1 MENLKIKVALIQL
14 ACGLN
19 VGDNEEKTISQIK
32 KAAAA
37 GANIICLQ
45 ELFNAIYFC
54 QYVRVDSYQY
64 ARKYPNPS
72 LDRLQSLATSLG
84 IVLVVPFFEE
94 AMPGVYFNSAV
105 IYDADGTALGIYRKN
120 HIPEGPQ
127 YLEKYYFTP
136 GDLGYPVFNTKYGK
150 IGIGICWDQWF
161 PEVARILALQGA
173 EILLYP
179 TAIGSEPDRPDFDSS
194 DPWRTII
201 RSHAIANNVFVGAVN
216 RVGTETEMSFYGK
229 SFIANP
235 FGEILADGG
244 GQEGVIMAACDL
256 SEIRAARELLQFFR
270 DRRVD
275 TYQPLLQR
283 LIPQI

>member
-1 MENLKIKVALIQL
+1 MLKKEIKLALIQS
-14 ACGLN
+14 ACGPD
-19 VGDNEEKTISQIK
+19 VQENEDRTLEQIEI
-32 KAAAA
+32 AAAQ
-37 GANIICLQ
+37 GANIVCLQ

-54 QYVRVDSYQY
+54 QYVDVGSYKY
-64 ARKYPNPS
+64 AQTFPNS
-72 LDRLQSLATSLG
+72 STDKLQMAAKRLG

-94 AMPGVYFNSAV
+94 ALPGVYFNSAV
-105 IYDADGTALGIYRKN
+105 VYDSDGTYLGKYRKN

-136 GDLGYPVFNTKYGK
+136 GDLGYPIFNTRFGV
-150 IGIGICWDQWF
+150 IGVGICWDQWF

-194 DPWRTII
+194 EPWRTII

-216 RVGTETEMSFYGK
+216 RTGIETDMSFYGK

-235 FGEILADGG
+235 FGDILASAGG
-244 GQEGVIMAACDL
+244 HDEIIMANCDL
-256 SEIRAARELLQFFR
+256 SEIRASRELLQFFR
-270 DRRVD
+270 DRRID
-275 TYQPLLQR
+275 TYQPLLKK
-283 LIPQI
+283 I

>member
-1 MENLKIKVALIQL
+1 MTGVQTCALP
-14 ACGLN
+14 
-19 VGDNEEKTISQIK
+19 ISSTDKFQE
-32 KAAAA
+32 AAK
-37 GANIICLQ
+37 
-45 ELFNAIYFC
+45 
-54 QYVRVDSYQY
+54 R
-64 ARKYPNPS
+64 
-72 LDRLQSLATSLG
+72 LG

-94 AMPGVYFNSAV
+94 ALPGVYFNTAV
-105 IYDADGTALGIYRKN
+105 VYDRDGTYLGKYRKN

-136 GDLGYPVFNTKYGK
+136 GDLGYPIFKTQFGI

-179 TAIGSEPDRPDFDSS
+179 TAIGSEPDRPYFDSS
-194 DPWRTII
+194 EPWRTII

-216 RVGTETEMSFYGK
+216 RVGVETEMSFYGK

-235 FGEILADGG
+235 YGDIIASAGNQDEI
-244 GQEGVIMAACDL
+244 IMAICDL
-256 SEIRAARELLQFFR
+256 SEIRSSRELLQFFR

-275 TYQPLLQR
+275 TYQPLLKK
-283 LIPQI
+283 I

>member
-1 MENLKIKVALIQL
+1 MNRTEIKLALIQS
-14 ACGLN
+14 ACGAD
-19 VGDNEEKTISQIK
+19 VQENENRTQRQIEE
-32 KAAAA
+32 AAGL
-37 GANIICLQ
+37 GANIVCLQ

-54 QYVRVDSYQY
+54 QYVDVKSYRY
-64 ARKYPNPS
+64 AQKFPNAS
-72 LDRLQSLATSLG
+72 TDKLQALAKRLG

-94 AMPGVYFNSAV
+94 ALPGVYFNSAV
-105 IYDADGTALGIYRKN
+105 VYDKDGTYLGKYRKN

-136 GDLGYPVFNTKYGK
+136 GDLGYPIFKTQFGI

-179 TAIGSEPDRPDFDSS
+179 TAIGSEPDRPEFDSS
-194 DPWRTII
+194 EPWRTII

-216 RVGTETEMSFYGK
+216 RVGVETEMSFYGK

-235 FGEILADGG
+235 FGAIIADAGHQDEI
-244 GQEGVIMAACDL
+244 IMATCDL
-256 SEIRAARELLQFFR
+256 SEIRASRELLQFFR

-275 TYQPLLQR
+275 TYQPLLKK
-283 LIPQI
+283 LPV

>member
-1 MENLKIKVALIQL
+1 MNNTEIKLALIQS
-14 ACGLN
+14 ACGAD
-19 VGDNEEKTISQIK
+19 VQENENRTQRQIEE
-32 KAAAA
+32 AA
-37 GANIICLQ
+37 GLGASIVCLQ

-54 QYVRVDSYQY
+54 QYVDVKSYRY
-64 ARKYPNPS
+64 AQKFPNAS
-72 LDRLQSLATSLG
+72 TDKLQALAKRLG

-94 AMPGVYFNSAV
+94 ALPGVYFNSAV
-105 IYDADGTALGIYRKN
+105 VYDRDGTYLGKYRKN

-136 GDLGYPVFNTKYGK
+136 GDLGYPIFKTQFGI

-179 TAIGSEPDRPDFDSS
+179 TAIGSEPDRPEFDSS
-194 DPWRTII
+194 EPWRTII

-216 RVGTETEMSFYGK
+216 RVGVETEMSFYGK

-235 FGEILADGG
+235 FGDIIADAGHQDEIILAT
-244 GQEGVIMAACDL
+244 CDL
-256 SEIRAARELLQFFR
+256 SEIRASRELLQFFR

-275 TYQPLLQR
+275 TYQPLLKK
-283 LIPQI
+283 IPV

>member
-1 MENLKIKVALIQL
+1 MNRTEIKLALIQS
-14 ACGLN
+14 ACGAD
-19 VGDNEEKTISQIK
+19 VQENENRTQRQIEE
-32 KAAAA
+32 AA
-37 GANIICLQ
+37 GLGASIVCLQ

-54 QYVRVDSYQY
+54 QYVDVKSYRY
-64 ARKYPNPS
+64 AQKFPNAS
-72 LDRLQSLATSLG
+72 TDKLQALAKRLG

-94 AMPGVYFNSAV
+94 ALPGVYFNSAV
-105 IYDADGTALGIYRKN
+105 VYDRDGTYLGKYRKN

-136 GDLGYPVFNTKYGK
+136 GDLGYPIFKTQFGI

-179 TAIGSEPDRPDFDSS
+179 TAIGSEPDRPEFDSS
-194 DPWRTII
+194 EPWRTII

-216 RVGTETEMSFYGK
+216 RVGVETEMSFYGK

-235 FGEILADGG
+235 FGDIIADAGHQDEIILAT
-244 GQEGVIMAACDL
+244 CDL
-256 SEIRAARELLQFFR
+256 SEIRASRELLQFFR

-275 TYQPLLQR
+275 TYQPLLKK
-283 LIPQI
+283 LPV

>member
-1 MENLKIKVALIQL
+1 MNRTEIKLALIQS
-14 ACGLN
+14 ACGAD
-19 VGDNEEKTISQIK
+19 VQENENRTLRQIEE
-32 KAAAA
+32 AAGL
-37 GANIICLQ
+37 GANIVCLQ

-54 QYVRVDSYQY
+54 QYVDVKSYRY
-64 ARKYPNPS
+64 AQKFPNAS
-72 LDRLQSLATSLG
+72 TDKIQALAKRLG

-94 AMPGVYFNSAV
+94 ALPGVYFNTAV
-105 IYDADGTALGIYRKN
+105 VYDRDGTYLGKYRKN

-136 GDLGYPVFNTKYGK
+136 GDLGYPIFKTQFGT

-179 TAIGSEPDRPDFDSS
+179 TAIGSEPDRPEFDSS
-194 DPWRTII
+194 EPWRTII

-216 RVGTETEMSFYGK
+216 RVGVETEMSFYGK
-229 SFIANP
+229 SFVANP
-235 FGEILADGG
+235 YGDILASAG
-244 GQEGVIMAACDL
+244 GQDQIIMATCDL
-256 SEIRAARELLQFFR
+256 SEIRASRELLQFFR

-275 TYQPLLQR
+275 TYQPLLNKIN
-283 LIPQI
+283 L

>member
-1 MENLKIKVALIQL
+1 MNNTEIKLALIQS
-14 ACGLN
+14 ACGAD
-19 VGDNEEKTISQIK
+19 VQENENRTLKQIEE
-32 KAAAA
+32 AAGL
-37 GANIICLQ
+37 GANIVCLQ

-54 QYVRVDSYQY
+54 QNVDVKSYRY
-64 ARKYPNPS
+64 AQKFPNAS
-72 LDRLQSLATSLG
+72 TDKLQEVAKRLG

-94 AMPGVYFNSAV
+94 ALPGVYFNTAV
-105 IYDADGTALGIYRKN
+105 VYDRDGTYLGKYRKN

-136 GDLGYPVFNTKYGK
+136 GDLGYPIFKTQFGI

-179 TAIGSEPDRPDFDSS
+179 TAIGSEPDRPEFDSS
-194 DPWRTII
+194 EPWRTII

-216 RVGTETEMSFYGK
+216 RVGVETEMSFYGK

-235 FGEILADGG
+235 YGDIIAGAGNQDEI
-244 GQEGVIMAACDL
+244 IMATCDL
-256 SEIRAARELLQFFR
+256 SEIRASRELLQFFR

-275 TYQPLLQR
+275 TYQPLLKK
-283 LIPQI
+283 LPL

>member
-1 MENLKIKVALIQL
+1 MNNTEIKLALIQS
-14 ACGLN
+14 ACGAD
-19 VGDNEEKTISQIK
+19 VQENENRTQRQIEE
-32 KAAAA
+32 AAGL
-37 GANIICLQ
+37 GANIVCLQ

-54 QYVRVDSYQY
+54 QYVDVKSYRY
-64 ARKYPNPS
+64 AQKFPNAS
-72 LDRLQSLATSLG
+72 TDKLQALAKRLG

-94 AMPGVYFNSAV
+94 ALPGVYFNSAV
-105 IYDADGTALGIYRKN
+105 VYDRDGTYLGKYRKN

-136 GDLGYPVFNTKYGK
+136 GDLGYPIFKTQFGI

-179 TAIGSEPDRPDFDSS
+179 TAIGSEPDRPEFDSS
-194 DPWRTII
+194 EPWRTII

-216 RVGTETEMSFYGK
+216 RVGVETEMSFYGK

-235 FGEILADGG
+235 YGDIIAGAG
-244 GQEGVIMAACDL
+244 GQDQIIMATCDL
-256 SEIRAARELLQFFR
+256 SEIRASRELLQFFR

-275 TYQPLLQR
+275 TYQPLLKK
-283 LIPQI
+283 LPV

>member
-1 MENLKIKVALIQL
+1 MNNTEIKLALIQS
-14 ACGLN
+14 ACGAD
-19 VGDNEEKTISQIK
+19 VQENENRTLRQIEE
-32 KAAAA
+32 AAGL
-37 GANIICLQ
+37 GANIVCLQ

-54 QYVRVDSYQY
+54 QYVDVKSYRY
-64 ARKYPNPS
+64 AQKFPNAS
-72 LDRLQSLATSLG
+72 TDKLQALAKRLG

-94 AMPGVYFNSAV
+94 ALPGVYFNSAV
-105 IYDADGTALGIYRKN
+105 VYDKDGTYLGKYRKN

-136 GDLGYPVFNTKYGK
+136 GDLGYPIFKTQFGI

-179 TAIGSEPDRPDFDSS
+179 TAIGSEPDRPEFDSS
-194 DPWRTII
+194 EPWRTII

-216 RVGTETEMSFYGK
+216 RVGVETEMSFYGK
-229 SFIANP
+229 SFVANP
-235 FGEILADGG
+235 YGEIIADAS
-244 GQEGVIMAACDL
+244 GQDQIIMATCDL
-256 SEIRAARELLQFFR
+256 SEIRASRELLQFFR

-275 TYQPLLQR
+275 TYQPLLKK
-283 LIPQI
+283 LPV

>member
-1 MENLKIKVALIQL
+1 MNRTEIKLALIQS
-14 ACGLN
+14 ACGAD
-19 VGDNEEKTISQIK
+19 VQENENRTQRQIEE
-32 KAAAA
+32 AAGL
-37 GANIICLQ
+37 GANIVCLQ

-54 QYVRVDSYQY
+54 QYVDVKSYRY
-64 ARKYPNPS
+64 AQKFPNAS
-72 LDRLQSLATSLG
+72 TDKLQALAKRLG

-94 AMPGVYFNSAV
+94 ALPGVYFNSAV
-105 IYDADGTALGIYRKN
+105 VYDKDGTYLGKYRKN

-136 GDLGYPVFNTKYGK
+136 GDLGYPIFKTQFGI

-179 TAIGSEPDRPDFDSS
+179 TAIGSEPDRPEFDSS
-194 DPWRTII
+194 EPWRTII
-201 RSHAIANNVFVGAVN
+201 RSHAIANNLFVGAVN
-216 RVGTETEMSFYGK
+216 RVGVETEMSFYGK

-235 FGEILADGG
+235 FGDIIADDGHQDEIILAT
-244 GQEGVIMAACDL
+244 CDL
-256 SEIRAARELLQFFR
+256 SEIRASRELLQFFR

-275 TYQPLLQR
+275 TYQPLLNKIN
-283 LIPQI
+283 L

>member
-1 MENLKIKVALIQL
+1 MKSWEWYAQKFPNASTDKLQAL
-14 ACGLN
+14 A
-19 VGDNEEKTISQIK
+19 K
-32 KAAAA
+32 
-37 GANIICLQ
+37 
-45 ELFNAIYFC
+45 
-54 QYVRVDSYQY
+54 R
-64 ARKYPNPS
+64 
-72 LDRLQSLATSLG
+72 LG

-94 AMPGVYFNSAV
+94 ALPGVYFNSAV
-105 IYDADGTALGIYRKN
+105 VYDRDGTYLGKYRKN

-136 GDLGYPVFNTKYGK
+136 GDLGYPIFKTQFGI

-179 TAIGSEPDRPDFDSS
+179 TAIGSEPDRPEFDSS
-194 DPWRTII
+194 EPWRTII

-216 RVGTETEMSFYGK
+216 RVGVETEMSFYGK

-235 FGEILADGG
+235 FGDIIADAGHQDEIILAT
-244 GQEGVIMAACDL
+244 CDL
-256 SEIRAARELLQFFR
+256 SEIRASRELLQFFR

-275 TYQPLLQR
+275 TYQPLLKK
-283 LIPQI
+283 LPV

>member
-1 MENLKIKVALIQL
+1 MNNKEIKLALIQS
-14 ACGLN
+14 ACGAD
-19 VGDNEEKTISQIK
+19 VQENENRTLKQIEE
-32 KAAAA
+32 AAGL
-37 GANIICLQ
+37 GANIVCLQ

-54 QYVRVDSYQY
+54 QYVDVKSYRY
-64 ARKYPNPS
+64 AQKFPNAS
-72 LDRLQSLATSLG
+72 TDKLQEVAKRLG

-94 AMPGVYFNSAV
+94 ALPGVYFNTAV
-105 IYDADGTALGIYRKN
+105 VYDRDGTYLGKYRKN

-136 GDLGYPVFNTKYGK
+136 GDLGYPIFKTQFGT

-179 TAIGSEPDRPDFDSS
+179 TAIGSEPDRPEFDSS
-194 DPWRTII
+194 EPWRTII

-216 RVGTETEMSFYGK
+216 RVGVETEMSFYGK

-235 FGEILADGG
+235 YGDILASAG
-244 GQEGVIMAACDL
+244 GQDQIIMATCDL
-256 SEIRAARELLQFFR
+256 SEIRASRELLQFFR

-275 TYQPLLQR
+275 TYQPLLKK
-283 LIPQI
+283 LPL

>member
-1 MENLKIKVALIQL
+1 MNRTEIKLALIQS
-14 ACGLN
+14 ACGAD
-19 VGDNEEKTISQIK
+19 VQENENRTQRQIEE
-32 KAAAA
+32 AA
-37 GANIICLQ
+37 GLGASIVCLQ

-54 QYVRVDSYQY
+54 QYVDVKSYRY
-64 ARKYPNPS
+64 AQKFPNAS
-72 LDRLQSLATSLG
+72 TDKLQALAKRLG

-94 AMPGVYFNSAV
+94 ALPGVYFNSAV
-105 IYDADGTALGIYRKN
+105 VYDRDGTYLGKYRKN

-136 GDLGYPVFNTKYGK
+136 GDLGYPIFKTKFGI

-179 TAIGSEPDRPDFDSS
+179 TAIGSEPDRPEFDSS
-194 DPWRTII
+194 EPWRTII
-201 RSHAIANNVFVGAVN
+201 RSHAIANNLFVGAVN
-216 RVGTETEMSFYGK
+216 RVGVETEMSFYGK

-235 FGEILADGG
+235 FGDIIADAGHQDEI
-244 GQEGVIMAACDL
+244 IMATCDL
-256 SEIRAARELLQFFR
+256 SEIRASRELLQFFR

-275 TYQPLLQR
+275 TYQPLLKK
-283 LIPQI
+283 LPV

>member
-1 MENLKIKVALIQL
+1 MNNKEIKLALIQS
-14 ACGLN
+14 ACGAD
-19 VGDNEEKTISQIK
+19 VQENENRTLKQIEE
-32 KAAAA
+32 AAGL
-37 GANIICLQ
+37 GANIVCLQ

-54 QYVRVDSYQY
+54 QYVDVKSYRY
-64 ARKYPNPS
+64 AQKFPNAS
-72 LDRLQSLATSLG
+72 TDKLQEVAKRLG

-94 AMPGVYFNSAV
+94 ALPGVYFNTAV
-105 IYDADGTALGIYRKN
+105 VYDRDGTYLGKYRKN

-136 GDLGYPVFNTKYGK
+136 GDLGYPIFKTQFGT

-179 TAIGSEPDRPDFDSS
+179 TAIGSEPDRPEFDSS
-194 DPWRTII
+194 EPWRTII
-201 RSHAIANNVFVGAVN
+201 RSHANANNVFVGAVN
-216 RVGTETEMSFYGK
+216 RVGVETEMSFYGK

-235 FGEILADGG
+235 YGDILASAG
-244 GQEGVIMAACDL
+244 GQDQIIMATCDL
-256 SEIRAARELLQFFR
+256 SEIRASRELLQFFR

-275 TYQPLLQR
+275 TYQPLLKK
-283 LIPQI
+283 LPL

>member
-1 MENLKIKVALIQL
+1 MNRTEIKLALIQS
-14 ACGLN
+14 ACGAD
-19 VGDNEEKTISQIK
+19 VQENENRTQRQIEE
-32 KAAAA
+32 AA
-37 GANIICLQ
+37 GLGASIVCLQ

-54 QYVRVDSYQY
+54 QYVDVKSYRY
-64 ARKYPNPS
+64 AQKFPNAS
-72 LDRLQSLATSLG
+72 TDKLQALAKRLG

-94 AMPGVYFNSAV
+94 ALPGVYFNSAV
-105 IYDADGTALGIYRKN
+105 VYDRDGTYLGKYRKN

-136 GDLGYPVFNTKYGK
+136 GDLGYPIFKTQFGI

-179 TAIGSEPDRPDFDSS
+179 TAIGSEPDRPEFDSS
-194 DPWRTII
+194 EPWRTII

-216 RVGTETEMSFYGK
+216 RVGVETEMSCYGK

-235 FGEILADGG
+235 FGAIIADAGRQDEI
-244 GQEGVIMAACDL
+244 IMATCDL
-256 SEIRAARELLQFFR
+256 SEIRASRELLQFFR

-275 TYQPLLQR
+275 TYQPLLKK
-283 LIPQI
+283 LPV

>member
-1 MENLKIKVALIQL
+1 MLKKEIKLALIQS
-14 ACGLN
+14 ACGPD
-19 VGDNEEKTISQIK
+19 VQENEDRTLEQIEI
-32 KAAAA
+32 AAAQ
-37 GANIICLQ
+37 GANIVCLQ

-54 QYVRVDSYQY
+54 QYVDVRSYKY
-64 ARKYPNPS
+64 AQTFPNS
-72 LDRLQSLATSLG
+72 STDKLQMAAKRLG

-94 AMPGVYFNSAV
+94 ALPGVYFNSAV
-105 IYDADGTALGIYRKN
+105 VYDSDGTYLGKYRKN

-136 GDLGYPVFNTKYGK
+136 GDLGYPIFNTRFGV
-150 IGIGICWDQWF
+150 IGVGICWDQWF

-179 TAIGSEPDRPDFDSS
+179 TAIGSEPDRPYFDSS
-194 DPWRTII
+194 EPWRTII

-216 RVGTETEMSFYGK
+216 RVGVETEMSFYGK

-235 FGEILADGG
+235 YGDIIASAGNQDEI
-244 GQEGVIMAACDL
+244 IMAICDL
-256 SEIRAARELLQFFR
+256 SEIRSSRELLQFFR

-275 TYQPLLQR
+275 TYQPLLKK
-283 LIPQI
+283 I

>member
-1 MENLKIKVALIQL
+1 MNNTEIKLALIQS
-14 ACGLN
+14 ACGAD
-19 VGDNEEKTISQIK
+19 VQENENRTLKQIEE
-32 KAAAA
+32 AAGL
-37 GANIICLQ
+37 GANIVCLQ

-54 QYVRVDSYQY
+54 QYVDVKSYGY
-64 ARKYPNPS
+64 AQKFPNAS
-72 LDRLQSLATSLG
+72 TDKLQEVAKRLG

-94 AMPGVYFNSAV
+94 ALPGVYFNTAV
-105 IYDADGTALGIYRKN
+105 VYDKDGTYLGKYRKN

-136 GDLGYPVFNTKYGK
+136 GDLGYPIFKTHFGI

-179 TAIGSEPDRPDFDSS
+179 TAIGSEPDRPEFDSS
-194 DPWRTII
+194 EPWRTII

-216 RVGTETEMSFYGK
+216 RVGVETEMSFYGK

-235 FGEILADGG
+235 YGDIIAGAGNQDEI
-244 GQEGVIMAACDL
+244 IMATCDL
-256 SEIRAARELLQFFR
+256 SEIRASRELLQFFR

-275 TYQPLLQR
+275 TYQPLLKK
-283 LIPQI
+283 LPI

>member
-1 MENLKIKVALIQL
+1 MNNTEIKLALIQS
-14 ACGLN
+14 ACGAD
-19 VGDNEEKTISQIK
+19 VQENENRTQRQIEE
-32 KAAAA
+32 AAGL
-37 GANIICLQ
+37 GANIVCLQ

-54 QYVRVDSYQY
+54 QYVDVKSYRY
-64 ARKYPNPS
+64 AQKFPNAS
-72 LDRLQSLATSLG
+72 TDKLQALAKRLG

-94 AMPGVYFNSAV
+94 ALPGVYFNSAV
-105 IYDADGTALGIYRKN
+105 VYDRDGTYLGKYRKN

-136 GDLGYPVFNTKYGK
+136 GDLGYPIFKTQFGI

-179 TAIGSEPDRPDFDSS
+179 TAIGSEPDRPEFDSS
-194 DPWRTII
+194 EPWRTII

-216 RVGTETEMSFYGK
+216 RVGVETEMSFYGK

-235 FGEILADGG
+235 FGAIIADAGHQDEIILAT
-244 GQEGVIMAACDL
+244 CDL
-256 SEIRAARELLQFFR
+256 SEIRASRELLQFFR

-275 TYQPLLQR
+275 TYQPLLKK
-283 LIPQI
+283 LPV

>member
-1 MENLKIKVALIQL
+1 MKNEKINVALIQL
-14 ACGLN
+14 ACSLD
-19 VGDNEEKTISQIK
+19 VKENEEKTIIQIK
-32 KAAAA
+32 NAAKA
-37 GANIICLQ
+37 GAHIICLQ

-54 QYVRVDSYQY
+54 QYVDVESYKFAQ
-64 ARKYPNPS
+64 KYPNPS
-72 LDRLQSLATSLG
+72 VERLQILAKSLG
-84 IVLVVPFFEE
+84 IVLIVPFFEE

-105 IYDADGTALGIYRKN
+105 IYDADGSALGIYRKN

-136 GDLGYPVFNTKYGK
+136 GNLGYPVFDTKYGK

-161 PEVARILALQGA
+161 PEVARILSLQGA

-194 DPWRTII
+194 EPWRTII

-216 RVGTETEMSFYGK
+216 RVGKESEMSFYGK
-229 SFIANP
+229 SFVANP
-235 FGEILADGG
+235 YGEIIADAG
-244 GQEGVIMAACDL
+244 GQDQIILASCDL
-256 SEIRAARELLQFFR
+256 AEIRASRELLQFFR

-275 TYQPLLQR
+275 TYQPLLNK
-283 LIPQI
+283 INV

>member
-1 MENLKIKVALIQL
+1 MNNTEIKLALIQS
-14 ACGLN
+14 ACGAD
-19 VGDNEEKTISQIK
+19 VQENENRTLKQIEE
-32 KAAAA
+32 AARL
-37 GANIICLQ
+37 GANIVCLQ

-54 QYVRVDSYQY
+54 QYVDVKSYRY
-64 ARKYPNPS
+64 AQKFPNAS
-72 LDRLQSLATSLG
+72 TDKLQEVAKRLG

-94 AMPGVYFNSAV
+94 ALPGVYFNTAV
-105 IYDADGTALGIYRKN
+105 VYDRDGTYLGKYRKN

-136 GDLGYPVFNTKYGK
+136 GDLGYPIFKTQFGT

-194 DPWRTII
+194 EPWRTII

-216 RVGTETEMSFYGK
+216 RVGVETEMSFYGK

-235 FGEILADGG
+235 FGDIIAGAGNQDEI
-244 GQEGVIMAACDL
+244 IMATCDL
-256 SEIRAARELLQFFR
+256 SEIRASRELLQFFR

-275 TYQPLLQR
+275 TYQPLLKK
-283 LIPQI
+283 LPI

>member
-1 MENLKIKVALIQL
+1 MKNEKINVALIQL
-14 ACGLN
+14 ACSLD
-19 VGDNEEKTISQIK
+19 VKENEEKTIIQIK
-32 KAAAA
+32 NAAKA
-37 GANIICLQ
+37 GAHIICLQ

-54 QYVRVDSYQY
+54 QYVDVESYKFAQ
-64 ARKYPNPS
+64 KYPNPS
-72 LDRLQSLATSLG
+72 VERLQILAKSLG
-84 IVLVVPFFEE
+84 IVLIVPFFEE

-105 IYDADGTALGIYRKN
+105 IYDADGSALGIYRKN

-136 GDLGYPVFNTKYGK
+136 GNLGYPVFDTKYGK

-161 PEVARILALQGA
+161 PEVARILSLQGA

-194 DPWRTII
+194 EPWRTII

-216 RVGTETEMSFYGK
+216 KVGKESEMSFYGK
-229 SFIANP
+229 SFVANP
-235 FGEILADGG
+235 YGEIIADAG
-244 GQEGVIMAACDL
+244 GQDQIILASCDL
-256 SEIRAARELLQFFR
+256 TEIRASRELLQFFR

-275 TYQPLLQR
+275 TYQPLLNK
-283 LIPQI
+283 INV

>member
-1 MENLKIKVALIQL
+1 MNRTEIKLALIQS
-14 ACGLN
+14 ACGAD
-19 VGDNEEKTISQIK
+19 VQENENRTQRQIEE
-32 KAAAA
+32 AA
-37 GANIICLQ
+37 GLGASIVCLQ

-54 QYVRVDSYQY
+54 QYVDVKSYRY
-64 ARKYPNPS
+64 AQKFPNAS
-72 LDRLQSLATSLG
+72 TDKLQALAKRLG

-94 AMPGVYFNSAV
+94 ALPGVYFNSAV
-105 IYDADGTALGIYRKN
+105 VYDRDGTYLGKYRKN

-136 GDLGYPVFNTKYGK
+136 GDLGYPIFKTQFGI

-179 TAIGSEPDRPDFDSS
+179 TAIGSEPDRPEFDSS
-194 DPWRTII
+194 EPWRTII

-216 RVGTETEMSFYGK
+216 RVGVETEMSFYGK

-235 FGEILADGG
+235 FGDIIADAGHQDEIILAT
-244 GQEGVIMAACDL
+244 CDL
-256 SEIRAARELLQFFR
+256 SEIRASRELLQFFR

-275 TYQPLLQR
+275 TYQPLLNKIN
-283 LIPQI
+283 L

>member
-1 MENLKIKVALIQL
+1 MNRTEIKLALIQS
-14 ACGLN
+14 ACGAD
-19 VGDNEEKTISQIK
+19 VQENENRTQRQIEE
-32 KAAAA
+32 AA
-37 GANIICLQ
+37 GLGASIVCLQ

-54 QYVRVDSYQY
+54 QYVDVKSYRY
-64 ARKYPNPS
+64 AQKFPNAS
-72 LDRLQSLATSLG
+72 TDKLQALAKRLG

-94 AMPGVYFNSAV
+94 ALPGVYFNSAV
-105 IYDADGTALGIYRKN
+105 VYDRDGTYLGKYRKN

-136 GDLGYPVFNTKYGK
+136 GDLGYPIFKTQFGI

-179 TAIGSEPDRPDFDSS
+179 TAIGSEPDRPEFDSS
-194 DPWRTII
+194 EPWRTII

-216 RVGTETEMSFYGK
+216 RVGVETEMSFYGK

-235 FGEILADGG
+235 YGDIIAGAG
-244 GQEGVIMAACDL
+244 GQDQIIMATCDL
-256 SEIRAARELLQFFR
+256 SEIRASRELLQFFR

-275 TYQPLLQR
+275 TYQPLLKK
-283 LIPQI
+283 LPV

>member
-1 MENLKIKVALIQL
+1 MNNTEIKLALIQS
-14 ACGLN
+14 ACGAD
-19 VGDNEEKTISQIK
+19 VQENENRTLKQIEE
-32 KAAAA
+32 AARL
-37 GANIICLQ
+37 GANIVCLQ

-54 QYVRVDSYQY
+54 QYVDVKSYRY
-64 ARKYPNPS
+64 AQKFPNAS
-72 LDRLQSLATSLG
+72 TDKLQEVAKRLG

-94 AMPGVYFNSAV
+94 ALPGVYFNTAV
-105 IYDADGTALGIYRKN
+105 VYDRDGTYLGKYRKN

-136 GDLGYPVFNTKYGK
+136 GDLGYPIFKTQFGI

-179 TAIGSEPDRPDFDSS
+179 TAIGSEPDRPEFDSS
-194 DPWRTII
+194 EPWRTII

-216 RVGTETEMSFYGK
+216 RVGVETEMFFYGK

-235 FGEILADGG
+235 YGDIIAGAG
-244 GQEGVIMAACDL
+244 GQDQIIMATCDL
-256 SEIRAARELLQFFR
+256 SEIRASRELLQFFR

-275 TYQPLLQR
+275 TYQPLLKK
-283 LIPQI
+283 LPV

>member
-1 MENLKIKVALIQL
+1 MNITEIKLALIQS
-14 ACGLN
+14 ACGAD
-19 VGDNEEKTISQIK
+19 VQENENRTLRQIEE
-32 KAAAA
+32 AAGL
-37 GANIICLQ
+37 GANIVCLQ

-54 QYVRVDSYQY
+54 QYVDVKSYRY
-64 ARKYPNPS
+64 AQKFPNAS
-72 LDRLQSLATSLG
+72 TDKLQALAKRLG

-94 AMPGVYFNSAV
+94 ALPGVYFNSAV
-105 IYDADGTALGIYRKN
+105 VYDRDGTYLGKYRKN

-136 GDLGYPVFNTKYGK
+136 GDLGYPIFKTQFGV

-179 TAIGSEPDRPDFDSS
+179 TAIGSEPDRPEFDSS
-194 DPWRTII
+194 EPWRTII

-216 RVGTETEMSFYGK
+216 RVGVETEMSFYGK

-235 FGEILADGG
+235 FGAIIADAGRQDEI
-244 GQEGVIMAACDL
+244 IMATCDL
-256 SEIRAARELLQFFR
+256 SEIRASRELLQFFR

-275 TYQPLLQR
+275 TYQPLLKK
-283 LIPQI
+283 LPV

>member
-1 MENLKIKVALIQL
+1 MNNKEIKLALIQS
-14 ACGLN
+14 ACGAD
-19 VGDNEEKTISQIK
+19 VQENENRTLKQIEE
-32 KAAAA
+32 AAGL
-37 GANIICLQ
+37 GANIVCLQ

-54 QYVRVDSYQY
+54 QYVDVKSYRY
-64 ARKYPNPS
+64 AQKFPNAS
-72 LDRLQSLATSLG
+72 TDKLQEVAKRLG

-94 AMPGVYFNSAV
+94 ALPGVYFNTAV
-105 IYDADGTALGIYRKN
+105 VYDRDGTYLGKYRKN

-136 GDLGYPVFNTKYGK
+136 GDLGYPIFKTQFGT

-179 TAIGSEPDRPDFDSS
+179 TAIGSEPDRPEFDSS
-194 DPWRTII
+194 EPWRTII

-216 RVGTETEMSFYGK
+216 RVGVETEMSFYGK

-235 FGEILADGG
+235 YGDILASAG
-244 GQEGVIMAACDL
+244 GQDQIIMATCDL
-256 SEIRAARELLQFFR
+256 SEIRASRELLQFFR

-275 TYQPLLQR
+275 TYQPLLNKIN
-283 LIPQI
+283 L

>member
-1 MENLKIKVALIQL
+1 MNNTVIKLALIQS
-14 ACGLN
+14 ACG
-19 VGDNEEKTISQIK
+19 VDIQENENRTLKQIEE
-32 KAAAA
+32 AAGL

-54 QYVRVDSYQY
+54 QYVDVKSYRY
-64 ARKYPNPS
+64 AQKFPNAS
-72 LDRLQSLATSLG
+72 TDKLQEVAKRLG

-94 AMPGVYFNSAV
+94 ALPGVYFNTAV
-105 IYDADGTALGIYRKN
+105 VYDRDGTYLGKYRKN

-136 GDLGYPVFNTKYGK
+136 GDLGYPIFKTQFGI
-150 IGIGICWDQWF
+150 IGSGICWDQWF

-194 DPWRTII
+194 EPWRTII

-216 RVGTETEMSFYGK
+216 RVGVETEMSFYGK

-235 FGEILADGG
+235 YGDIIAGAGNQDEI
-244 GQEGVIMAACDL
+244 IMATCDL
-256 SEIRAARELLQFFR
+256 SEIRASRELLQFFR

-275 TYQPLLQR
+275 TYQPLLKK
-283 LIPQI
+283 LPI

>member
-1 MENLKIKVALIQL
+1 MKNEKINVALIQL
-14 ACGLN
+14 ACSLD
-19 VGDNEEKTISQIK
+19 VKENEEKTIIQIK
-32 KAAAA
+32 NAAKA
-37 GANIICLQ
+37 GAHIICLQ

-54 QYVRVDSYQY
+54 QYVDVESYKFAQ
-64 ARKYPNPS
+64 KYPNPS
-72 LDRLQSLATSLG
+72 VERLQILAKSLG
-84 IVLVVPFFEE
+84 IVLIVPFFEE

-105 IYDADGTALGIYRKN
+105 IYDADGSALGIYRKN

-136 GDLGYPVFNTKYGK
+136 GNLGYPVFDTKYGK

-161 PEVARILALQGA
+161 PEVARILSLQGA

-194 DPWRTII
+194 EPWRTII

-216 RVGTETEMSFYGK
+216 RVGKESEMSFYGK
-229 SFIANP
+229 SFVANP
-235 FGEILADGG
+235 YGEIIADAG
-244 GQEGVIMAACDL
+244 GQDQIILASCDL
-256 SEIRAARELLQFFR
+256 TEIRASRELLQFFR

-275 TYQPLLQR
+275 TYQPLLNK
-283 LIPQI
+283 INV

>member
-1 MENLKIKVALIQL
+1 MNNTEIKLALIQS
-14 ACGLN
+14 ACGAD
-19 VGDNEEKTISQIK
+19 VQENENRTLKQIEE
-32 KAAAA
+32 AARL
-37 GANIICLQ
+37 GANIVCLQ

-54 QYVRVDSYQY
+54 QYVDVKSYRY
-64 ARKYPNPS
+64 AQKFPNAS
-72 LDRLQSLATSLG
+72 TDKLQEVAKRLG
-84 IVLVVPFFEE
+84 IVMVVPFFEE
-94 AMPGVYFNSAV
+94 ALPGVYFNTAV
-105 IYDADGTALGIYRKN
+105 VYDRDGTYLGKYRKN

-136 GDLGYPVFNTKYGK
+136 GDFGYPIFKTQFGT

-179 TAIGSEPDRPDFDSS
+179 TAIGSEPDRPEFDSS
-194 DPWRTII
+194 EPWRTII

-216 RVGTETEMSFYGK
+216 RVGVETEMSFYGK

-235 FGEILADGG
+235 YGDIIAGAGNQDEI
-244 GQEGVIMAACDL
+244 IMATCDL
-256 SEIRAARELLQFFR
+256 SEIRASRELLQFFR

-275 TYQPLLQR
+275 TYQPLLKK
-283 LIPQI
+283 LPL

>member
-1 MENLKIKVALIQL
+1 MLKKEINLALIQS
-14 ACGLN
+14 ACGPD
-19 VGDNEEKTISQIK
+19 VQENEDRTRKQIEI
-32 KAAAA
+32 AAAQ
-37 GANIICLQ
+37 GANIVCLQ

-54 QYVRVDSYQY
+54 QYVDVRSYRY
-64 ARKYPNPS
+64 AQPFPNS
-72 LDRLQSLATSLG
+72 STDKLQMLAKRLG

-94 AMPGVYFNSAV
+94 ALPGVYFNSAV
-105 IYDADGTALGIYRKN
+105 VYDSDGTYLGKYRKN

-136 GDLGYPVFNTKYGK
+136 GDLGYPIFNTRFGV
-150 IGIGICWDQWF
+150 IGVGICWDQWF

-194 DPWRTII
+194 EPWRTII

-216 RVGTETEMSFYGK
+216 RVGVETDMSFYGK

-235 FGEILADGG
+235 FGDIVASAGGHDEI
-244 GQEGVIMAACDL
+244 IMANCDL
-256 SEIRAARELLQFFR
+256 SEIRASRELLQFFR
-270 DRRVD
+270 DRRID
-275 TYQPLLQR
+275 TYQPLLKRMLQV
-283 LIPQI
+283 

>member
-1 MENLKIKVALIQL
+1 MNNTEIKLALIQS
-14 ACGLN
+14 ACGAD
-19 VGDNEEKTISQIK
+19 VQENENRTLKQIEE
-32 KAAAA
+32 AAGL
-37 GANIICLQ
+37 GANIVCLQ

-54 QYVRVDSYQY
+54 QYVDVKSYRY
-64 ARKYPNPS
+64 AQKFPNAS
-72 LDRLQSLATSLG
+72 TDKLQEVAKRLG

-94 AMPGVYFNSAV
+94 ALPGVYFNTAV
-105 IYDADGTALGIYRKN
+105 VYDRDGTYLGKYRKN

-136 GDLGYPVFNTKYGK
+136 GDLGYPIFKTQFGI

-179 TAIGSEPDRPDFDSS
+179 TAIGSEPDRPEFDSS
-194 DPWRTII
+194 EPWRTII

-216 RVGTETEMSFYGK
+216 RVGVETEMSFYGK

-235 FGEILADGG
+235 YGDIIAGAGNQDEI
-244 GQEGVIMAACDL
+244 IMATCDL
-256 SEIRAARELLQFFR
+256 SEIRASRELLQFFR

-275 TYQPLLQR
+275 TYHPLLKK
-283 LIPQI
+283 LPL

>member
-1 MENLKIKVALIQL
+1 MNRTEIKLALIQS
-14 ACGLN
+14 ACGAD
-19 VGDNEEKTISQIK
+19 VQENENRTQRQIEE
-32 KAAAA
+32 AA
-37 GANIICLQ
+37 GLGASIVCLQ

-54 QYVRVDSYQY
+54 QYVDVKSYRY
-64 ARKYPNPS
+64 AQKFPNAS
-72 LDRLQSLATSLG
+72 TDKLQALAKRLG

-94 AMPGVYFNSAV
+94 ALPGVYFNSAV
-105 IYDADGTALGIYRKN
+105 VYDRDGTYLGKYRKN

-136 GDLGYPVFNTKYGK
+136 GDLGYPIFKTQFGI

-179 TAIGSEPDRPDFDSS
+179 TAIGSEPDRPEFDSS
-194 DPWRTII
+194 EPWRTII

-216 RVGTETEMSFYGK
+216 RVGVETEMSFYGK

-235 FGEILADGG
+235 FGDIIADAGHQDEIILAT
-244 GQEGVIMAACDL
+244 CDL
-256 SEIRAARELLQFFR
+256 SEIRASRELLQFFR

-275 TYQPLLQR
+275 TYQPLLKK
-283 LIPQI
+283 IPV

>member
-1 MENLKIKVALIQL
+1 MNNTEIKLALIQS
-14 ACGLN
+14 ACGI
-19 VGDNEEKTISQIK
+19 DIQENENRTLKQIEE
-32 KAAAA
+32 AAGL
-37 GANIICLQ
+37 GANIVCLQ

-54 QYVRVDSYQY
+54 QYVDVKSYRY
-64 ARKYPNPS
+64 AQKFPNAS
-72 LDRLQSLATSLG
+72 TDKLQALAKRLG

-94 AMPGVYFNSAV
+94 ALPGVYFNSAV
-105 IYDADGTALGIYRKN
+105 VYDKDGTYLGKYRKN

-136 GDLGYPVFNTKYGK
+136 GDLGYPIFKTKFGI

-179 TAIGSEPDRPDFDSS
+179 TAIGSEPDRPEFDSS
-194 DPWRTII
+194 EPWRTII

-216 RVGTETEMSFYGK
+216 RVGVETEMSFYGK

-235 FGEILADGG
+235 FGDIIADAGHQDEI
-244 GQEGVIMAACDL
+244 IMATCDL
-256 SEIRAARELLQFFR
+256 SEIRASRELLQFFR

-275 TYQPLLQR
+275 TYQPLLKK
-283 LIPQI
+283 LSV

>member
-1 MENLKIKVALIQL
+1 MNRTEIKLALIQS
-14 ACGLN
+14 ACGAD
-19 VGDNEEKTISQIK
+19 VQENENRTQRQIEE
-32 KAAAA
+32 AA
-37 GANIICLQ
+37 GLGASIVCLQ

-54 QYVRVDSYQY
+54 QYVDVKSYRY
-64 ARKYPNPS
+64 AQKFPNAS
-72 LDRLQSLATSLG
+72 TDKLQALAKRLG

-94 AMPGVYFNSAV
+94 ALPGVYFNSAV
-105 IYDADGTALGIYRKN
+105 VYDRDGTYLGKYRKN

-136 GDLGYPVFNTKYGK
+136 GDLGYPIFKTQFGI

-179 TAIGSEPDRPDFDSS
+179 TAIGSEPDRPEFDSS
-194 DPWRTII
+194 EPWRTII
-201 RSHAIANNVFVGAVN
+201 RSHAIANNVFGGAVN
-216 RVGTETEMSFYGK
+216 RVGVETEMSFYGK

-235 FGEILADGG
+235 FGDIIADAGHQDEIILAT
-244 GQEGVIMAACDL
+244 CDL
-256 SEIRAARELLQFFR
+256 SEIRASRELLQFFR

-275 TYQPLLQR
+275 TYQPLLNKIN
-283 LIPQI
+283 L